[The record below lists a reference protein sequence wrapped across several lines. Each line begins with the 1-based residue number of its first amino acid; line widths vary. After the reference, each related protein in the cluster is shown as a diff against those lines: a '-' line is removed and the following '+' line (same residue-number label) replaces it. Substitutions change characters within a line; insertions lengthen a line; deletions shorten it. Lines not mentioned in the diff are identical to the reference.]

1 MHTQCIYRNQRCKFS
16 SNRENILF
24 HTNAVSLLKYKRQFV
39 MKQEA
44 SQPGE
49 GLHPDSRALPRLER
63 APPRH
68 QCTRCEQTYGGC
80 HTSNSRILATRAVM

>member
-24 HTNAVSLLKYKRQFV
+24 HTNAVSLLKYERQFV

-44 SQPGE
+44 SQPMKGSTLTL
-49 GLHPDSRALPRLER
+49 GLHPDSKGLHPDMSALAVNKL
-63 APPRH
+63 
-68 QCTRCEQTYGGC
+68 TG
-80 HTSNSRILATRAVM
+80 ATHLIAESLQHVL